1 MRSAALLFVATLLAA
16 CAAGSMPD
24 LPDSDAPDARVS
36 VLRPVPGHAS
46 YADALKA
53 WRTPG
58 DVNDWIG
65 ARFEYDMGRALALS
79 ESQRERGPAPAI
91 HEPGAFYDRPVG
103 VCVDLARFAVDA
115 LTQVAPELKPRYLMI
130 EFDPTRLQGQT
141 LRRHWV
147 VVYEQ
152 ADGIHVFADSKRPGV
167 VAGPYPTIAA
177 FIDDYASYR
186 KRPIVA
192 FRELEDH
199 RRKARTPRA
208 AIQGS
213 MSP

>member
-1 MRSAALLFVATLLAA
+1 
-16 CAAGSMPD
+16 MPD
-24 LPDSDAPDARVS
+24 RPDSDAPDVRVS
-36 VLRPVPGHAS
+36 ARRPVPSHAS
-46 YADALKA
+46 YAQALAA
-53 WRTPG
+53 WRTPE

-79 ESQRERGPAPAI
+79 ESQRARGPAPAI

>member
-1 MRSAALLFVATLLAA
+1 
-16 CAAGSMPD
+16 MPD
-24 LPDSDAPDARVS
+24 HPDSDAPGVRVS
-36 VLRPVPGHAS
+36 AQRPVPDYAS
-46 YADALKA
+46 YAQALAA
-53 WRTPG
+53 WRTPE

-65 ARFEYDMGRALALS
+65 ARFEYDRGRALALS
-79 ESQRERGPAPAI
+79 ESQLARGPAPAI
-91 HEPGAFYDRPVG
+91 YPPGAFYDRPVG

-152 ADGIHVFADSKRPGV
+152 ADGIHVFADSRRPGV
-167 VAGPYPTIAA
+167 LAGPYPTIAA

>member
-1 MRSAALLFVATLLAA
+1 
-16 CAAGSMPD
+16 
-24 LPDSDAPDARVS
+24 
-36 VLRPVPGHAS
+36 VPGHAS

-79 ESQRERGPAPAI
+79 ESQRARGPAPAI

>member
-1 MRSAALLFVATLLAA
+1 
-16 CAAGSMPD
+16 MPD
-24 LPDSDAPDARVS
+24 HPDSDAPGVRVS
-36 VLRPVPGHAS
+36 AQRPVPDYAS
-46 YADALKA
+46 YAQALAA
-53 WRTPG
+53 WRTPE

-65 ARFEYDMGRALALS
+65 ARFEYDRGRALALS
-79 ESQRERGPAPAI
+79 ESQLARGPAPAI
-91 HEPGAFYDRPVG
+91 YPPGAFYDRPVG

-130 EFDPTRLQGQT
+130 EFDPARIRGQT

-186 KRPIVA
+186 KRSIVA
-192 FRELEDH
+192 FRELDDFG
-199 RRKARTPRA
+199 RRVRVQRAQTRTSQTP
-208 AIQGS
+208 
-213 MSP
+213 